1 MDEQSNTNANLQI
14 VADRINSLHEDVSEL
29 KESLRDSM
37 KEVATAVTKLVQMEE
52 RQIQS
57 SQAIERAFKASEDN
71 QKDVRELNKRITELE
86 REVPRNHETS
96 EWIRGIMYG
105 AVGLCAMFI
114 AKKVGLI

>member
-1 MDEQSNTNANLQI
+1 
-14 VADRINSLHEDVSEL
+14 
-29 KESLRDSM
+29 
-37 KEVATAVTKLVQMEE
+37 MEPVGGLIP
-52 RQIQS
+52 Q
-57 SQAIERAFKASEDN
+57 FKHN

-114 AKKVGLI
+114 AKKLV